1 MIYPEDKP
9 SGVAFPLVVILIA
22 MAAIV
27 GALVT
32 NAGQA
37 ASSARVWVPVST
49 GPSAQVAGI
58 VRPDHRQIAS
68 TIVPNN

>member
-9 SGVAFPLVVILIA
+9 SGAGFPLVVILIA

-27 GALVT
+27 GALVM

-37 ASSARVWVPVST
+37 TSSARVWVPVST
-49 GPSAQVAGI
+49 GPSVKVAGI
-58 VRPDHRQIAS
+58 VRPA
-68 TIVPNN
+68 PNN